1 MTLIHRKASSSV
13 CESDRDPQALHEN
26 ETPHDSDEDKSE
38 DEILSGERFEME
50 TGTKN
55 MPKAMDMFT
64 VVTTSNGRGL
74 IPASVPFSAAGET
87 RYPNMQYFDGWKS
100 KTDVNDLA
108 QTMDNARK
116 LPQRHAQ
123 RRKSFEG
130 TCFFFMIS
138 RFAVR
143 EPG

>member
-1 MTLIHRKASSSV
+1 MTLFHRKASSSV

-26 ETPHDSDEDKSE
+26 ETPHDADEDKSE
-38 DEILSGERFEME
+38 DEILSGERFEMD

-74 IPASVPFSAAGET
+74 IPASVPFSAVGET
-87 RYPNMQYFDGWKS
+87 RYSNMQYFDGWKS

-108 QTMDNARK
+108 QTMDNATSYLSATHNEEK
-116 LPQRHAQ
+116 ALEEPD
-123 RRKSFEG
+123 
-130 TCFFFMIS
+130 FFYD
-138 RFAVR
+138 
-143 EPG
+143 

>member
-13 CESDRDPQALHEN
+13 CESDRGPQALREN

-38 DEILSGERFEME
+38 DEILSGERFEMD

-100 KTDVNDLA
+100 KTDVNDLD

-116 LPQRHAQ
+116 LRQSHAQ
-123 RRKSFEG
+123 RRKSLRD
-130 TCFFFMIS
+130 FFFYD
-138 RFAVR
+138 
-143 EPG
+143 